1 MPLAPQVDG
10 DITVQ
15 RSALQDSQES
25 RAQLE
30 AIIRSAMDAI
40 ITVDEHQ
47 RITVFNHAAQMMF
60 GCSADEALGQ
70 HLERFI
76 PERFRRDHREHVCRF
91 SKTKTTNRAMG
102 RCRSRSIS
110 CAGVPSRTCADC
122 GLPARI
128 PQCLRPHSGPRW
140 TAQTPS
146 CSARPTRS

>member
-76 PERFRRDHREHVCRF
+76 PERFRRDHREHVCQF

-102 RCRSRSIS
+102 RLGPVYGLRSNGREFPVEASIS
-110 CAGVPSRTCADC
+110 QAEIGGRKLLTVILRDIT
-122 GLPARI
+122 ARQEAEERLI
-128 PQCLRPHSGPRW
+128 
-140 TAQTPS
+140 A
-146 CSARPTRS
+146 